1 MTIVYPLSSLT
12 YAGDV
17 LSTYYRRRHSDTAP
31 SAHHR
36 NGHSDAAPSTHHRS
50 RHHYDSKAKQVDYD
64 SKEEQA
70 TITGDDMNISYD
82 GQKLKAYKDNNK
94 IGKIYDEQTGNV
106 SLLRDKGIS
115 VVADQQDAGDG
126 TTVIKST
133 NMRLGEDKASF
144 DSDGSVTINGE
155 LLELEDGDSTTLDD
169 GSVITRSGDDYTV
182 STDEYNISIANDGT
196 SQDLDCNTTA
206 DGVESDEVAPT
217 GLWGDIF
224 ATESLDDANDQDDDG
239 DGIIQDDEGDKYA
252 SESTFGSLLKSK
264 PHKHK
269 HHHSHGHSHDHYEDR
284 IVNDFSW
291 GARLFNK
298 FSTDKENTEI
308 ASWYDY

>member
-1 MTIVYPLSSLT
+1 LTIVYPLSSLT